1 MGYGF
6 DCLKS
11 TQILVVLMSI
21 QKPFTSALI
30 EILAFSQPA
39 SLMRHYAES
48 LPAHGFELVVLGSPR
63 ELFLKIGLQQTPL
76 VLLSCPLA
84 ESYMLASR
92 IRLMNAVAGL
102 IVMAD
107 FKGPD
112 ERVRALQSGV
122 DVCLSPDVE
131 QTELAAYMHS
141 LFRRVLIA
149 RPHQARAGMQAVSTN
164 DFANGGDYGKAP
176 EIVPLQQGDGLQVA
190 ESAAP
195 KSLKWSLVDRGWT
208 LVDPSGVHIPLTT
221 AEREFISRLFATPAK
236 RIGRADLMSATED
249 GAPDSASASRY
260 IDVMVSRLRR
270 KAQQAGVD
278 LPVRSIHR
286 WGYMFTGE
294 I

>member
-112 ERVRALQSGV
+112 ERVRALQSGQPGWRK
-122 DVCLSPDVE
+122 LG
-131 QTELAAYMHS
+131 MG
-141 LFRRVLIA
+141 LIA
-149 RPHQARAGMQAVSTN
+149 LATL
-164 DFANGGDYGKAP
+164 KAFVYDAS
-176 EIVPLQQGDGLQVA
+176 ELDGLLRVFGFLA
-190 ESAAP
+190 MGLALAGLAWVNRWVMARERG
-195 KSLKWSLVDRGWT
+195 SLETSD
-208 LVDPSGVHIPLTT
+208 
-221 AEREFISRLFATPAK
+221 
-236 RIGRADLMSATED
+236 
-249 GAPDSASASRY
+249 
-260 IDVMVSRLRR
+260 
-270 KAQQAGVD
+270 QQS
-278 LPVRSIHR
+278 P
-286 WGYMFTGE
+286 
-294 I
+294 